1 MAVNVAEMTTE
12 MSSALSLLVDPTQ
25 AMQAA
30 QRLYGAAG
38 QGLRHSGWNGCTIP
52 RSQIAASRVLLDND
66 LDD

>member
-1 MAVNVAEMTTE
+1 MNTAETTTQAPN
-12 MSSALSLLVDPTQ
+12 ALSMLVDPTQ

-52 RSQIAASRVLLDND
+52 RSQIAASRALLDND